1 MALRSSWKGFLNLSL
16 VSVPVRA
23 YSANDS
29 GGSIRLNQ
37 LHAGCHS
44 RVKYITACPTCGEIS
59 RSDIVKGYEY
69 AKDQY
74 VVIDLDEL
82 EKLRAQDEGKAI
94 RIDCFVSPDQ
104 IDPVYFSDTS
114 YYLVPDGA
122 VGQRPYA
129 LFVKAMEEKQLY
141 CVARIVMHNKDQL
154 VVVRAVDGMLCMT
167 SLKYSTQIK
176 ATELFKE
183 EFVET
188 EVSKE
193 EYQLAARLIDDTTR
207 DEFDLA
213 GYSDT
218 YTQRLTELIEAKV
231 EGKEVVAAP
240 VTDAPPV
247 INLMDALKA
256 SVEQAKSGA
265 VPKSSAAAPVKKKV
279 AKVKRK
285 KATKKTAATTK
296 ALQDKLAS
304 SGKKKA
310 KKRSK
315 KTG

>member
-1 MALRSSWKGFLNLSL
+1 MNLSL

-29 GGSIRLNQ
+29 SGSIRLNQ
-37 LHAGCHS
+37 LHAKCNS
-44 RVKYITACPTCGEIS
+44 RVKYQTACPTCGEIS

-82 EKLRAQDEGKAI
+82 EKLRAEDEGKAI
-94 RIDCFVSPDQ
+94 RIDCFVSPEQ

-129 LFVKAMEEKQLY
+129 LFVKAMQDKQLY

-167 SLKYSTQIK
+167 TLKFATQIK

-183 EFVET
+183 ELVET
-188 EVSKE
+188 DVSKE
-193 EYQLAARLIDDTTR
+193 EYKLAAKLIDDTTR
-207 DEFDLA
+207 EAFDLA
-213 GYSDT
+213 SYPDI

-240 VTDAPPV
+240 VADAPPV

-256 SVEQAKSGA
+256 SVEQAKTGTRAASGA
-265 VPKSSAAAPVKKKV
+265 NAPVKKKV

-285 KATKKTAATTK
+285 KAAKKTSATTK

-304 SGKKKA
+304 GGKKKTQ
-310 KKRSK
+310 KRSK